1 MYLTWIVLHDL
12 EDEAFW
18 TELEHLVGRSLLQ
31 PIRDRRRVGSSLR
44 DVTDGVLASD
54 MLSPV
59 AQSFTESYYDS
70 DWSQYLRDWGDVF
83 GDAADAYAV
92 SDDWES
98 FSAIAAVI
106 DRRFASW
113 SDG

>member
-1 MYLTWIVLHDL
+1 MCLRSV
-12 EDEAFW
+12 EV
-18 TELEHLVGRSLLQ
+18 VGRAVVDL
-31 PIRDRRRVGSSLR
+31 
-44 DVTDGVLASD
+44 
-54 MLSPV
+54 PV
-59 AQSFTESYYDS
+59 HRGPENAAGDAPFPDEYPFYYDS
-70 DWSQYLRDWGDVF
+70 DPSQYLRDWGDVF